1 MRLRQKEGMMAASG
15 ISDWLHSP
23 VSARNV
29 AEKKYIFKILFHL
42 N

>member
-1 MRLRQKEGMMAASG
+1 MSLRQEEGMMAASG
-15 ISDWLHSP
+15 ISNWLHSP

-29 AEKKYIFKILFHL
+29 AEKYIFKILFHL